1 MYTKP
6 NCPYCAQARE
16 ALHADGTPFEERDAT
31 TRADWKA
38 ELMRYSRGTGM
49 VPTIVVG
56 LALPGASLPLFFD
69 TVKNVRVGGY
79 VVEVMRGEA
88 TI

>member
-16 ALHADGTPFEERDAT
+16 ALQARGDQYEERDAT
-31 TRADWKA
+31 TRADWKQ
-38 ELMRYSRGTGM
+38 ELMRYSKGTGM

-56 LALPGASLPLFFD
+56 D
-69 TVKNVRVGGY
+69 EVETVGWQG
-79 VVEVMRGEA
+79 RG
-88 TI
+88 